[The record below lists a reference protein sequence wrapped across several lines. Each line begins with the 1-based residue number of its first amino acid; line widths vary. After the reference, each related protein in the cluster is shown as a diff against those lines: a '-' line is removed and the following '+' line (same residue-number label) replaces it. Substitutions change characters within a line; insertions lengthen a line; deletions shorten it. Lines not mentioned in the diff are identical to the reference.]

1 MPFQRLRRALLA
13 AACAS
18 TALLAACGGGSGEV
32 ESELVPTRFVSFG
45 DAFADVGQRG
55 ANYTINDRSTNNWTQ
70 ELAGRFARP
79 MAITASGG
87 WSYATGSARITLK
100 PDAAGNAATPT
111 VTEQVSTF
119 LATQRIAENDVIVI
133 SGGISD
139 IVAEVAAQNAGR
151 QTSAETVANVRQ
163 AARDMGAQVRRLVQ
177 AGGKHVVVVGT
188 YNLGKSPWA
197 VTTAQVPLLEDL
209 SSRFNDQL
217 LVSIVDLGGNVLYV
231 DAALYFNLVTSQP
244 AAYGLKDASS
254 IACISADPGPGIGT
268 GAGQVNS
275 ALCTPSTLLPGIDP
289 AAYLFADRLYFTP
302 QANRL
307 FGDYAFE
314 RVKQRW

>member
-1 MPFQRLRRALLA
+1 MPFQRLRRVLLA

-18 TALLAACGGGSGEV
+18 TALLAACGGGSGDV
-32 ESELVPTRFVSFG
+32 ASELVPARFVSFG

-55 ANYTINDRSTNNWTQ
+55 ANYTVNDGSTNNWTQ

-79 MAITASGG
+79 IAVPASGG

-111 VTEQVSTF
+111 VTEQISTF
-119 LATQRIAENDVIVI
+119 LATQRIAENDVVVI

-139 IVAEVAAQNAGR
+139 IVAEVAAQNAGT
-151 QTSAETVANVRQ
+151 QTNAQTIANIRQ

-177 AGGKHVVVVGT
+177 AGGKHVVVVGP

-197 VTTAQVPLLEDL
+197 IITAQVPLLTDL
-209 SSRFNDQL
+209 SSRFNDEL
-217 LVSIVDLGGNVLYV
+217 LVSIVDLGANVLYV
-231 DAALYFNLVTSQP
+231 DAALYFNLVTAAP
-244 AAYGLKDASS
+244 AGYSLKDASS
-254 IACISADPGPGIGT
+254 IACTSADPGPGIGT

-275 ALCTPSTLLPGIDP
+275 ALCTPSTLLPGIDRD
-289 AAYLFADRLYFTP
+289 AYLFADRIYFTP
-302 QANRL
+302 RGNRL

-314 RVKQRW
+314 RMKQRW